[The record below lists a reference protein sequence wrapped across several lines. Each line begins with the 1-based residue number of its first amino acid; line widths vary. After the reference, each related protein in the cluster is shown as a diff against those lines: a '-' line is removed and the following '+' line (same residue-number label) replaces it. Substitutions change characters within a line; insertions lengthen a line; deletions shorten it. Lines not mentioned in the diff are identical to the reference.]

1 MSKINSKLINLLAD
15 RQEKTMTLEERM
27 SMLEATIASLQVE
40 IAELHNPAI
49 VNSAIQNALRPGGAI
64 HSIITGNGWSL
75 RVKEGKISQGDAGVF
90 GGTVTAAQNEAAKTH
105 EEIFNEKLDLII
117 SLMPPLKL

>member
-1 MSKINSKLINLLAD
+1 
-15 RQEKTMTLEERM
+15 MTLEERM

-64 HSIITGNGWSL
+64 HSAITGNGWSL